1 MRLWRKAVVR
11 IPVAAVLRL
20 DDGERFAAEA
30 LLERARQKATFDI
43 TTARIARDMATPALG
58 KGPPPVSR
66 ARL

>member
-1 MRLWRKAVVR
+1 MWLWKKAPVH
-11 IPVAAVLRL
+11 IPVAAVLRP
-20 DDGERFAAEA
+20 DDSARFAAEA

-43 TTARIARDMATPALG
+43 TIARIARDAATPALG